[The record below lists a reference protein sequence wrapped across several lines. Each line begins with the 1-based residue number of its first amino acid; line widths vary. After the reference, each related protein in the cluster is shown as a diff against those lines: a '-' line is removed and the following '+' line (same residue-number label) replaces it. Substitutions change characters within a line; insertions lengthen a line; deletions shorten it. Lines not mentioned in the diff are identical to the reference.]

1 MTATVCSYRQSDES
15 DPGVYAIVR
24 WQLLPLFLPVP
35 MKTLTCFVIQGFGP
49 KTDYTDGR
57 VLNLDASYEVIK
69 QAVEEAGLKCLR
81 ADEIIHSGTID
92 IPMYE
97 QLLRADLV
105 IADLST
111 NNVNAA
117 FELGVRYGLRPRSTI
132 VIAEEKFK
140 SPFDVNHIVIRRYKH
155 MGEDIG
161 MREARRFKDELIIV
175 IKSILEELRTD
186 SPVYSLFP
194 SLRPPEYMEEMQG
207 SDGPVASPLVEKAI
221 TELVDA
227 NVISERSPLA
237 KDPASNA
244 EVYGSEAAESQPL
257 SARQWFDYAQK
268 AMKSR
273 NFEAAKVAWKE
284 LLKFKPHDSH
294 ATRQLAKATYKASE
308 APEEETLLEAR
319 DILKELLPATTNN
332 PETLGIWG
340 AIHEHLWSINHDGEM
355 LDEAIAAYERSFN
368 LKQDYYNDINFA
380 FVLDLR
386 AVERARNNALLK
398 ATADEVWAQRVR
410 REITRYISPLL
421 ENEELDNE
429 KQYWVFATLWE
440 CALGLD
446 DEAAAA
452 KWDDKASGLEVPA
465 WMRQTREKR
474 GEHLRLLQQEL
485 NKLLPA
491 GSLQDG

>member
-1 MTATVCSYRQSDES
+1 
-15 DPGVYAIVR
+15 
-24 WQLLPLFLPVP
+24 
-35 MKTLTCFVIQGFGP
+35 MKKLTCFVVQGFGP

-69 QAVEEAGLKCLR
+69 QAVEEAGLTCLR
-81 ADEIIHSGTID
+81 ADEIVHSGTID

-161 MREARRFKDELIIV
+161 MREARRFKDELITV
-175 IKSILEELRTD
+175 IKSILDELRTD

-194 SLRPPEYMEEMQG
+194 SLRPPEYIEEMQG
-207 SDGPVASPLVEKAI
+207 NGDSVASPLVEKAI
-221 TELVDA
+221 SELVDA
-227 NVISERSPLA
+227 SPMPESSTDS
-237 KDPASNA
+237 KDRPADSQIPEA
-244 EVYGSEAAESQPL
+244 EGIGSHPL
-257 SARQWFDYAQK
+257 SARQWLDYAQN
-268 AMKSR
+268 AMKSG
-273 NFEAAKVAWKE
+273 NFDAAKIAWKE
-284 LLKFKPHDSH
+284 LLKLKPHDSH
-294 ATRQLAKATYKASE
+294 ATRQLAKATYKASQP
-308 APEEETLLEAR
+308 PEEKTLLEAR
-319 DILKELLPATTNN
+319 DILEELLPATTNN
-332 PETLGIWG
+332 PETLGLWG
-340 AIHEHLWSINHDGEM
+340 AIHKHLWAINHDDEA

-380 FVLDLR
+380 FVLYLR
-386 AVERARNNALLK
+386 AVERARKNVLLK
-398 ATADEVWAQRVR
+398 ATADELWAR
-410 REITRYISPLL
+410 RIWGDVIRYLSPRA
-421 ENEELDNE
+421 ESEELGNE

-446 DEAAAA
+446 DEAAVA
-452 KWDDKASGLEVPA
+452 KWDDKARGLEVPA

-474 GEHLRLLQQEL
+474 GERLRLLQQEL
-485 NKLLPA
+485 KKLLPA
-491 GSLQDG
+491 GS

>member
-1 MTATVCSYRQSDES
+1 
-15 DPGVYAIVR
+15 
-24 WQLLPLFLPVP
+24 
-35 MKTLTCFVIQGFGP
+35 MKKLTCFVVQGFGP

-57 VLNLDASYEVIK
+57 VLNLDASYDVIK
-69 QAVEEAGLKCLR
+69 QAVEEAGLNCLR

-161 MREARRFKDELIIV
+161 MREARRFKDELITV
-175 IKSILEELRTD
+175 IKSILDELRTD

-194 SLRPPEYMEEMQG
+194 SLRPPEYVEEMQG
-207 SDGPVASPLVEKAI
+207 NSGSIASPLVEKAI
-221 TELVDA
+221 SELVDA
-227 NVISERSPLA
+227 SPMPESATDSKDRSPSSQI
-237 KDPASNA
+237 PEA
-244 EVYGSEAAESQPL
+244 ENVGSPPL
-257 SARQWFDYAQK
+257 SARQWLDYAQN
-268 AMKSR
+268 AMKSG
-273 NFEAAKVAWKE
+273 NFDAAKIAWKE
-284 LLKFKPHDSH
+284 LLKLKPHDSH
-294 ATRQLAKATYKASE
+294 ATRQLTKATYKASQP
-308 APEEETLLEAR
+308 PEEETLLEAR

-340 AIHEHLWSINHDGEM
+340 AIHKHLWSINHDDET

-380 FVLDLR
+380 FVLNLR
-386 AVERARNNALLK
+386 AVERARKNVLLK
-398 ATADEVWAQRVR
+398 ATADELWAR
-410 REITRYISPLL
+410 RIWCDVIRYMSPLA
-421 ENEELDNE
+421 ESEELDNE

-446 DEAAAA
+446 DEAAVA
-452 KWDDKASGLEVPA
+452 KWDDKARGLEVPA

-474 GEHLRLLQQEL
+474 GERLRLVQQEL
-485 NKLLPA
+485 KKLLPPGFDKTA
-491 GSLQDG
+491 DRLESI